1 MDISLIFSIF
11 AKSNLILQINEEV
24 RIKTLRRIL
33 GRGSKASRRENKSLK
48 ASKEATKA
56 KLTAARAELKK
67 KDVTKKTLTKEQKE
81 LISKLSELFPDI
93 DTRFW

>member
-1 MDISLIFSIF
+1 MKKSESKRREESLE
-11 AKSNLILQINEEV
+11 EEV
-24 RIKTLRRIL
+24 KRL
-33 GRGSKASRRENKSLK
+33 RRENKSLK

-67 KDVTKKTLTKEQKE
+67 KDVTKKILTKEQKE
-81 LISKLSELFPDI
+81 LISMLSELFPDI